1 MFLTILRMRATFPVA
16 GPGPYEVNQM
26 VQVMKANPK
35 LRRQFRVDPALA
47 AAVLVALFVPSL
59 YAAEAAPLRT
69 AAVQYAEV
77 EQTYAAEG
85 VVEAVKQSTV
95 AAQISG
101 RVVAV
106 NFDVGDRVKKGQ
118 VIVRIDA
125 AEVDQAHAERR
136 AQVAQAEATQLNAKA
151 QYERTRRLVEQ
162 KFMSA
167 AALDKAQ
174 ADYHAAQAQVAAAEA
189 GASQTASTKSHATV
203 IAPYTGVV
211 SARHVELG
219 EMAAP
224 GKPLMTGF
232 DPRELRVTASLPQ
245 RQLDAVRRLA
255 RASVEFPT
263 LKQRVQAARVTILP
277 AADAQTHTTQVRL
290 ELPPGVE
297 GLYPG
302 MFARAHFAVGR
313 TKKLLIPVA
322 AVAMRSEVAGAYVV
336 GEKGEIRFRQLR
348 LGEAAGEQGVE
359 VLAGVAAGDKV
370 ALDPVAALA
379 ALKRGGK

>member
-1 MFLTILRMRATFPVA
+1 MNAMIIRKLFSLRGALAGVA
-16 GPGPYEVNQM
+16 LGTVLIAP
-26 VQVMKANPK
+26 AAAA
-35 LRRQFRVDPALA
+35 DAPALK
-47 AAVLVALFVPSL
+47 
-59 YAAEAAPLRT
+59 T
-69 AAVQYAEV
+69 AIVQYREV

-118 VIVRIDA
+118 VIVRIDPTEVNQAYA
-125 AEVDQAHAERR
+125 AAQ
-136 AQVAQAEATQLNAKA
+136 AQVAQADATLRNAKA
-151 QYERTRRLVEQ
+151 QFERTQKLVEQ

-167 AALDKAQ
+167 AAMDKAQ
-174 ADYHAAQAQVAAAEA
+174 ADYQAAKAQRAVAEA
-189 GASQTASTKSHATV
+189 GGGQAAATRGYATV
-203 IAPYTGVV
+203 TAPYSGVV

-232 DPRELRVTASLPQ
+232 DPGELRVTASMPQ
-245 RQLDAVRRLA
+245 YQLDAVRKLA
-255 RASVEFPT
+255 SASVEFPA
-263 LKQRVQAARVTILP
+263 LKKRIQASRVSILP
-277 AADAQTHTTQVRL
+277 AADALTHTTQVRL
-290 ELPPGVE
+290 ELPPGID

-313 TKKLLIPVA
+313 VKKLLIPA
-322 AVAMRSEVAGAYVV
+322 SAVAQRSEVAGAYVV
-336 GEKGEIRFRQLR
+336 GENGEIRFRQLR
-348 LGEAAGEQGVE
+348 LGEAAAGEEVE
-359 VLAGVAAGDKV
+359 VLAGVAPGEKV

-379 ALKRGGK
+379 ALKRASR

>member
-1 MFLTILRMRATFPVA
+1 MIAMLIQDSFLLRIATV
-16 GPGPYEVNQM
+16 
-26 VQVMKANPK
+26 
-35 LRRQFRVDPALA
+35 LAL
-47 AAVLVALFVPSL
+47 LFAPSV
-59 YAAEAAPLRT
+59 YAAEPALQTGP
-69 AAVQYAEV
+69 VQYREV

-118 VIVRIDA
+118 VIVRIDP
-125 AEVDQAHAERR
+125 AEVNQTYAASQA
-136 AQVAQAEATQLNAKA
+136 QIAQAEATLRNAKA
-151 QYERTRRLVEQ
+151 QFDRTQRLVQQ

-174 ADYHAAQAQVAAAEA
+174 ADYLAAKAQLAVAEA
-189 GASQTASTKSHATV
+189 GGGQAAATRSYATV
-203 IAPYTGVV
+203 TAPYSGVV

-219 EMAAP
+219 EMAVP

-232 DPRELRVTASLPQ
+232 DPAELRVTASLPQ
-245 RQLDAVRRLA
+245 FQLDTVRKLA
-255 RASVEFPT
+255 SASVEFPA
-263 LKQRVQAARVTILP
+263 LKKRIQASRVSILP

-290 ELPPGVE
+290 DLPAGIE

-302 MFARAHFAVGR
+302 MFARAYFAVGR
-313 TKKLLIPVA
+313 VKKLLIPVS
-322 AVAMRSEVAGAYVV
+322 AVALRSEVAGAYVV
-336 GEKGEIRFRQLR
+336 GENGEIRFRQLR
-348 LGEAAGEQGVE
+348 LGEAAGEQEVE
-359 VLAGVAAGDKV
+359 VLAGVAPGDKV

-379 ALKRGGK
+379 ALKRGSK